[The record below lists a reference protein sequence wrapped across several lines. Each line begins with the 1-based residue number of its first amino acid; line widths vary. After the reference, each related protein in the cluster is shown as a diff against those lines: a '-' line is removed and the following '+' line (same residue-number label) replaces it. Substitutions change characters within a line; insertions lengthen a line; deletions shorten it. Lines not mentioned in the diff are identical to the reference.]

1 MKAIYLLVLTLF
13 VSSKTFAAIV
23 VAGNDSIVS
32 SSSSTWS
39 WDGTQHQELRD
50 ALEDTNNFGNSGIVG
65 HDVELRSLGSNI
77 TASSLQDVDIF
88 VASYWFDSQ
97 AAIYSSVLVDYFLAG
112 GDLII
117 LQDSAAYDGMGEA
130 LGIATSAVTTNP
142 TTVSSAS
149 LLGDGPFGTVAPI
162 NQIGTIGHLD
172 TAAITSRNG
181 TVCGTDAAGRAT
193 IACWQ
198 DGEYAANAG
207 SLTIFADVDLISGV
221 YGEADF
227 SPTNDKG
234 RLALNTFAFHMSEVN
249 TVNTPPALCLLILS
263 SLYMIR
269 RKLFIA

>member
-1 MKAIYLLVLTLF
+1 MKLVFFFVLALF
-13 VSSKTFAAIV
+13 ACNKTFATIV
-23 VAGNDSIVS
+23 IAGNDSIVS
-32 SSSSTWS
+32 SSSSTWA

-50 ALEDTNNFGNSGIVG
+50 ALEDTDNFGNSGIVG
-65 HDVELRSLGSNI
+65 HEVELRTLGSNI

-97 AAIYSSVLVDYFLAG
+97 AAIYSSVLIDYFLAG

-117 LQDSAAYDGMGEA
+117 LQDSSAYDGIGEA
-130 LGIATSAVTTNP
+130 LGIATNAVTTNP

-172 TAAITSRNG
+172 STAISSKNG

-207 SLTIFADVDLISGV
+207 SLTIFADVDLISGL

-249 TVNTPPALCLLILS
+249 SVSTPPILCLMILAS
-263 SLYMIR
+263 MCMLRRRMIT
-269 RKLFIA
+269 A